1 LRDRQSLTSSL
12 FNHEKKETFIIRL
25 CHCLHPIRADLSIS
39 HIKTATTMALTA
51 DEWIITSYV
60 FAIAALVSCAVFA
73 MWYAYNYRQVEV
85 LQTESTEGF
94 ITARK
99 TQPWYR
105 IAWSF
110 YAGAVGCWAVVAPA
124 SYSVYAGYIG
134 LIGYALSTGFP
145 LLIIAYAGE
154 FILKG
159 MPDAMSIADFVRW
172 RFGSVA
178 KTMVMLIVL
187 FNMSI
192 TIISEYT
199 TMGAVFSSYVGT
211 QQSWPIIVVVA
222 SVTLMYTVYGGLK
235 VSIVTD
241 QIQAISSLTLVL
253 VICIYLAVVF
263 RRPLPLPLPNE
274 GCEVGG
280 VPCLGP
286 TLVGWTTLFVYPVSL
301 TAATLYSEVFWQRVW
316 ASSDRRSLQLG
327 AWTACAILVPVIFL
341 FGFFGYLAMWSGL
354 AGPDTDPNIL
364 MFMIFNAALPEDQAT
379 TTTTINNAMGIVAI
393 VMAVLMNESAVDSL
407 QNGLTATFSSHF
419 LKAESIVWTRVIV
432 VLINI
437 PYIVVAMLNYSV
449 LELFLLGNMLSTCGM
464 LPLALGIATWRS
476 ETGKL
481 WLTEN
486 AFVAGVVGGIL
497 SVTAYGIGMNW
508 DPTDVAASFSNGAHY
523 AWVGNGYTWD
533 YFLLAMLAPMAA
545 MLVWMAC
552 AGLLWKL
559 GMDGVTVSQVMDKV
573 PGWKYVSGQ
582 YADEKLAKQQ
592 ADDVKPREQA
602 DAAQLFGSLRSPLG

>member
-1 LRDRQSLTSSL
+1 M
-12 FNHEKKETFIIRL
+12 
-25 CHCLHPIRADLSIS
+25 P
-39 HIKTATTMALTA
+39 TAE
-51 DEWIITSYV
+51 EWIIISYV
-60 FAIAALVSCAVFA
+60 FAIFALLACASFA
-73 MWYAYNYRQVEV
+73 MYYAYTHRSVEV
-85 LQTESTEGF
+85 LQTEGF
-94 ITARK
+94 ITARA

-134 LIGYALSTGFP
+134 LIGYAISTGFP
-145 LLIIAYAGE
+145 ILIIAYAGE

-159 MPDAMSIADFVRW
+159 MPSAMSIADFVNW

-222 SVTLMYTVYGGLK
+222 SLTLMYTVYGGLK

-241 QIQAISSLTLVL
+241 QVQAISSLILVL
-253 VICIYLAVVF
+253 VICIYVAVVF
-263 RRPLPLPLPNE
+263 RKPLPIPPPSE
-274 GCEVGG
+274 GCDVGG
-280 VPCLGP
+280 VPCLGA

-316 ASSDRRSLQLG
+316 ASENKKSLQRG
-327 AWTACAILVPVIFL
+327 AWMACAILIPVIFL

-354 AGPDTDPNIL
+354 AGPETDPNIL
-364 MFMIFNAALPEDQAT
+364 MFMIFNAQLSAEESTA
-379 TTTTINNAMGIVAI
+379 TTTINNAMGVVAI

-419 LKAESIVWTRVIV
+419 LKAESIVWTRLVV

-437 PYIVVAMLNYSV
+437 PYVIVAMLNYSV
-449 LELFLLGNMLSTCGM
+449 LELFLLGNMVSTCGM
-464 LPLALGIATWRS
+464 LPLALGIASWRN
-476 ETGKL
+476 ETAKK
-481 WLTEN
+481 WITEN
-486 AFVAGVVGGIL
+486 SFVFGIVGGIIG
-497 SVTAYGIGMNW
+497 VTGYGIGMNW
-508 DPTDVAASFSNGAHY
+508 DASDVSGSFSTGAHY
-523 AWVGNGYTWD
+523 AWIGNGYTWD
-533 YFLLAMLAPMAA
+533 YFMVALMAPVIAML
-545 MLVWMAC
+545 LWMSL
-552 AGLLWKL
+552 AGLLYALTGWNGYL
-559 GMDGVTVSQVMDKV
+559 IGELMSSV
-573 PGWKYVSGQ
+573 PGWKYISGQ
-582 YADEKLAKQQ
+582 YADEKLAKRNFELDKSPKV
-592 ADDVKPREQA
+592 ADELQTASIVRPADVTA
-602 DAAQLFGSLRSPLG
+602 DVIHE